1 MICLE
6 CDKEFIKTSRSQKIC
21 SKECIRS
28 RKKNWRINNPEKVI
42 ENRKKW
48 ATNNPEKVIEHKKKW
63 ATNNSEKVRENK
75 KKWATN
81 NPEKVRENRKKWGAN
96 NPEKVIEYRKK
107 WATNN
112 PEKVIEYR
120 KKYTINNSEKIR
132 ERRKKWVANNP
143 EKVRANNIKNM
154 KTYRIKYKDDP
165 IRKMQHNMRSAMWG
179 ALSGKR
185 KSQPTMDIIG
195 CNVEELY
202 QHFESCSSWEPWM
215 TKENYGRNGWDVD
228 HIIAISKWD
237 SNCPLQFALCWDKSN
252 LQPLDHIANIKKG
265 SK

>member
-1 MICLE
+1 MEIDIELLHKERKQWRENSLLQSKSILRLSQELDNLRKQKEILQEKLLKSVTQDQMTCLE
-6 CDKEFIKTSRSQKIC
+6 CNKEFIKTHHSQKIC
-21 SKECIRS
+21 SKECKKLRTKDIRK
-28 RKKNWRINNPEKVI
+28 RWK
-42 ENRKKW
+42 
-48 ATNNPEKVIEHKKKW
+48 A
-63 ATNNSEKVRENK
+63 
-75 KKWATN
+75 N
-81 NPEKVRENRKKWGAN
+81 NPEKVRKDNKASLIAFRKK
-96 NPEKVIEYRKK
+96 NPDYNKLHQR
-107 WATNN
+107 
-112 PEKVIEYR
+112 
-120 KKYTINNSEKIR
+120 
-132 ERRKKWVANNP
+132 KWVANNP

-165 IRKMQHNMRSAMWG
+165 IRKMQQNMRSAMSA

-265 SK
+265 NK

>member
-6 CDKEFIKTSRSQKIC
+6 CDKEFIKNSHNHKIC
-21 SKECIRS
+21 SKECVRL
-28 RKKNWRINNPEKVI
+28 RKQKWRINNPELVKKYNEI
-42 ENRKKW
+42 SLRNFRKK
-48 ATNNPEKVIEHKKKW
+48 NPEYNKLNQRKW
-63 ATNNSEKVRENK
+63 R
-75 KKWATN
+75 
-81 NPEKVRENRKKWGAN
+81 
-96 NPEKVIEYRKK
+96 
-107 WATNN
+107 
-112 PEKVIEYR
+112 
-120 KKYTINNSEKIR
+120 
-132 ERRKKWVANNP
+132 ANNP
-143 EKVRANNIKNM
+143 EKVRADNIKNL

-215 TKENYGRNGWDVD
+215 TRENYGRNGWDVD

-265 SK
+265 NK